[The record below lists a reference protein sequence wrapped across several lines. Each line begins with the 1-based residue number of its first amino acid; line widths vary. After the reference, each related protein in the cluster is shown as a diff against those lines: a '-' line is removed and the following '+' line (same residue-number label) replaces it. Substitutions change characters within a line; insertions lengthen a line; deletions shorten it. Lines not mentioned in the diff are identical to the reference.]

1 MGQKVN
7 PNGLRI
13 GINKNWESRWVAKD
27 NYQTAQWLVED
38 DKIRKHIFKFCK
50 PAQVASVEIERQ
62 QNAIDLFIH
71 CSQPGIILGKEMAN
85 LKVLK
90 KQINL
95 IVGRKV
101 KVSINVLQIEK
112 SALSA
117 RIVAREIADAIEN
130 RISFRNA
137 QKLAIKK
144 VLMAGAKGIKTHV
157 SGRLGGVE
165 MAREEGY
172 SEGVVPL
179 TTLRADIDYAVE
191 EALTT
196 YGLIGV
202 KVWINRGEVFNKD
215 FVSPTTNKPQFKRNN
230 ENNLKDK
237 RQPKPQFVKKEEKS
251 SQESVVDP
259 EALKRE
265 QEQLKAVEVSPE
277 DKQETKETS
286 IIMISTTPEH
296 ADIILNDGR
305 KNVFFYKV
313 TPINEVK
320 RVLIYATAPKKAVV
334 GEFDLEKIHIVA
346 PSTAWQQ
353 HGSASCF
360 SKKEFDEYFEGYE
373 KAHTLIAS
381 KTFKYKNPKTLDQFN
396 MKKGPSGFQ
405 YLK

>member
-27 NYQTAQWLVED
+27 NHQTAQWLVED

-50 PAQVASVEIERQ
+50 PAQVASIEIERQ

-101 KVSINVLQIEK
+101 KVSANVLQIEK

-202 KVWINRGEVFNKD
+202 KVWINRGEIFNKD
-215 FVSPTTNKPQFKRNN
+215 FVSANTSKPQFRRNN
-230 ENNLKDK
+230 DNNNFKERK
-237 RQPKPQFVKKEEKS
+237 QQKPQFVKKEEK
-251 SQESVVDP
+251 EEINDIDP
-259 EALKRE
+259 ETLKRE
-265 QEQLKAVEVSPE
+265 QEQLKVVEVSSE
-277 DKQETKETS
+277 NKEVETTS
-286 IIMISTTPEH
+286 IIMISTTPAH
-296 ADIILNDGR
+296 ADIILNDES

-313 TPINEVK
+313 TPVNEVK

-334 GEFDLEKIHIVA
+334 GEFDLEKIHIIA
-346 PSTAWQQ
+346 PSTAWSQ
-353 HGSASCF
+353 HGAASCF
-360 SKKEFDEYFEGYE
+360 SKKEFDEYFKDSK
-373 KAHTLIAS
+373 KAHTLIAR